1 MTVRRI
7 DFSNAKPLY
16 AQVVEAIK
24 HKISSNQWTL
34 GMMISSENE
43 LAKEFNVSVG
53 TVKKALGVLVQ
64 DGVLY
69 RRQGR
74 GTFVAS
80 PDFSKSFSR
89 FFRYGMTDKEDDEIP
104 ESTFLS
110 LDIIPADSLISQ
122 HLQLKP
128 GTDIIMMKRIRSL
141 RKVPFSLEEI
151 FLPYERFTGLEKMDL
166 NKALLYPIYNQDF
179 STPIFWADEY
189 LQPAVANA
197 EIAQHLNIAP
207 NAPVMC
213 VERTAYTYEDIPVE
227 WRRSFGRGDSFRYHI
242 VIR

>member
-1 MTVRRI
+1 MTVRHI
-7 DFSNAKPLY
+7 DFSNKMPLY
-16 AQVVEAIK
+16 AQVVDAIK

-34 GMMISSENE
+34 GMIISSENE

-53 TVKKALGVLVQ
+53 TVKKALGILVQ
-64 DGVLY
+64 DGILY

-89 FFRYGMTDKEDDEIP
+89 FFRYGLVENSAEEIP
-104 ESTFLS
+104 ESSFLS
-110 LDIIPADSLISQ
+110 LDIIPADSTVSQ
-122 HLQLKP
+122 HLHIKL
-128 GTDIIMMKRIRSL
+128 GANVIMMKRIRSL
-141 RKVPFSLEEI
+141 QNTPFSVEEI
-151 FLPYERFTGLEKMDL
+151 FLPYERFAGLEKMDL
-166 NKALLYPIYNQDF
+166 SQALLYPIYNLDF

-189 LQPAVANA
+189 LQPEVANP
-197 EIAQHLNIAP
+197 EIARQLNIQP
-207 NAPVMC
+207 NSPVMC

-227 WRRSFGRGDSFRYHI
+227 WRRSVGRGDSFRYHI

>member
-1 MTVRRI
+1 MTVRHI
-7 DFSNAKPLY
+7 DFSNAMPLY

-53 TVKKALGVLVQ
+53 TVKKALGILVQ
-64 DGVLY
+64 EGVLY

-89 FFRYGMTDKEDDEIP
+89 FFRYGLRDKSEQEIP
-104 ESTFLS
+104 ESLFLS
-110 LDIIPADSLISQ
+110 FDVIPADSTIAQ
-122 HLQLKP
+122 RLQLKL
-128 GTDIIMMKRIRSL
+128 GTEVIMMKRVRSL
-141 RKVPFSLEEI
+141 QNTPFSLEEI
-151 FLPYERFTGLEKMDL
+151 FLPHERFAGLEKMDL
-166 NKALLYPIYNQDF
+166 NKALLYPIYNQKF

-189 LQPAVANA
+189 LQPDVADS
-197 EIAQHLNIAP
+197 EIAKHLNIAP
-207 NAPVMC
+207 NSPVMC

-227 WRRSFGRGDSFRYHI
+227 WRRTYGRGDSFRYHI

>member
-1 MTVRRI
+1 MTVRYI
-7 DFSNAKPLY
+7 DFSNKTPLY

-53 TVKKALGVLVQ
+53 TVKKALGILVQ
-64 DGVLY
+64 NGVLY

-89 FFRYGMTDKEDDEIP
+89 FFRYGQVKNGEQEIP
-104 ESTFLS
+104 ASTFLS
-110 LDIIPADSLISQ
+110 LDIIPADSTISQ
-122 HLQLKP
+122 QLQIKF
-128 GTDIIMMKRIRSL
+128 GSDIIMMKRIRSL
-141 RKVPFSLEEI
+141 QNTPFCVEEI
-151 FLPYERFTGLEKMDL
+151 YLPYQRFAGLEKMDL
-166 NKALLYPIYNQDF
+166 SQALLYPIYNQEF
-179 STPIFWADEY
+179 STPIFWADEF
-189 LQPAVANA
+189 LQPEVASSEVAN
-197 EIAQHLNIAP
+197 HLNIEP
-207 NAPVMC
+207 NSPVMC

-227 WRRSFGRGDSFRYHI
+227 WRRSVGRGDSFRYHI

>member
-1 MTVRRI
+1 MTVRHI
-7 DFSNAKPLY
+7 DFTNAKPLY
-16 AQVVEAIK
+16 AQVIEAIK

-53 TVKKALGVLVQ
+53 TVKKALGVMVQ
-64 DGVLY
+64 DGLLY

-89 FFRYGMTDKEDDEIP
+89 FFRYGQNNNVEDEIP

-110 LDIIPADSLISQ
+110 LDIIPADSNISQ
-122 HLQLKP
+122 QLQIKL
-128 GTDIIMMKRIRSL
+128 GADVIMMKRVRSL
-141 RKVPFSLEEI
+141 RKTPFSLEEI
-151 FLPYERFTGLEKMDL
+151 YLPYERFAGLEKMDL
-166 NKALLYPIYNQDF
+166 NKALLYPIYNRDF
-179 STPIFWADEY
+179 NTPIFWADEF
-189 LQPAVANA
+189 LQPDVATS
-197 EIAQHLNIAP
+197 EIAEHLNIAP
-207 NAPVMC
+207 NSPVMC

-227 WRRSFGRGDSFRYHI
+227 WRRSFGCGDSFRYHI